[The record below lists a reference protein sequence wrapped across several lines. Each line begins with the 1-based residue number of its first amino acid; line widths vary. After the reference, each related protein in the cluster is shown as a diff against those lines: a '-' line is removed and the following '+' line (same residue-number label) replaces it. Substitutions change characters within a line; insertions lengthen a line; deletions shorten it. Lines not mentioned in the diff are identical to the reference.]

1 VGETAGTR
9 NGQGTDDG
17 PDMDALRA
25 ADVMRQAQEHARKE
39 LTINR
44 PLLLGGA
51 GLFYLLAYG
60 TVWLAV
66 RGQRPY
72 QGPPGWTL
80 GVLTGLVLI
89 AVLMVAAVLN
99 RAVSGVGGQSR
110 RRRAIAFLSLGAG
123 LVAVWAIEGGLYAAG
138 ASIGTVDRIGA
149 SGPLLVAGLVIVAAV
164 YAWRQ
169 WSGLGLALG
178 IWLVAVAV
186 GSAFAAPATVWGI
199 DALAGCAGFLFAA
212 AIWARRARP

>member
-1 VGETAGTR
+1 MAETAGTT
-9 NGQGTDDG
+9 NGRGTDDG
-17 PDMDALRA
+17 PDMNPLSA
-25 ADVMRQAQEHARKE
+25 ADIMRQAQDHARTE
-39 LTINR
+39 LTVNR

-66 RGQRPY
+66 RGQQPY

-89 AVLMVAAVLN
+89 IVLMFAAVVN

-110 RRRAIAFLSLGAG
+110 RRRRIVFLSIAAG
-123 LVAVWAIEGGLYAAG
+123 QVAVWAIEGGLYAAG
-138 ASIGTVDRIGA
+138 TGIGTVDLIGA
-149 SGPLLVAGLVIVAAV
+149 SGPLLVAGLVIVAAA
-164 YAWRQ
+164 YASRQ
-169 WSGLGLALG
+169 WSGLSLG
-178 IWLVAVAV
+178 IWLIAAAV

-199 DALAGCAGFLFAA
+199 DALAGCTGFLFAA
-212 AIWARRARP
+212 AIWPRPVRS

>member
-1 VGETAGTR
+1 MSDTSDTR
-9 NGQGTDDG
+9 NSQGTDDG
-17 PDMDALRA
+17 PDMDPLSA
-25 ADVMRQAQEHARKE
+25 ADVMRQAQEHARSE
-39 LTINR
+39 LTVNR

-80 GVLTGLVLI
+80 GVLTGLVLLV
-89 AVLMVAAVLN
+89 VLMVAAVVN

-110 RRRAIAFLSLGAG
+110 RRRRIASLSLAAG
-123 LVAVWAIEGGLYAAG
+123 LVAVWAIEGGMYAAG
-138 ASIGTVDRIGA
+138 ASIGTVDLIGA
-149 SGPLLVAGLVIVAAV
+149 SGPILLVGLILIAAAP
-164 YAWRQ
+164 AWRQ
-169 WSGLGLALG
+169 WSGRGLGL
-178 IWLVAVAV
+178 WLIAAAV

-199 DALAGCAGFLFAA
+199 DALAGLAGFLFAA
-212 AIWARRARP
+212 AIGSRPVRS

>member
-1 VGETAGTR
+1 MGETADTR
-9 NGQGTDDG
+9 NGQGVDDG
-17 PDMDALRA
+17 PGLDAVSA
-25 ADVMRQAQEHARKE
+25 AGIMQQAQEHAKRE
-39 LTINR
+39 LTVNR

-66 RGQRPY
+66 RRQQPY

-89 AVLMVAAVLN
+89 IVLVSAAVVN

-110 RRRAIAFLSLGAG
+110 RRRRIARLSIAAC

-138 ASIGTVDRIGA
+138 ASIGTVDLIGA
-149 SGPLLVAGLVIVAAV
+149 SGPLLAAGLVIAVAV
-164 YAWRQ
+164 PAWRQ
-169 WSGLGLALG
+169 WSGLGLG
-178 IWLVAVAV
+178 IWLIAAAV

-199 DALAGCAGFLFAA
+199 DALAGCAGFLFT
-212 AIWARRARP
+212 AIQSRPVRS

>member
-1 VGETAGTR
+1 MSETADTR
-9 NGQGTDDG
+9 NSQGADDG
-17 PDMDALRA
+17 PDMDPLGA
-25 ADVMRQAQEHARKE
+25 ADVMRQAQERARSE
-39 LTINR
+39 LTVNR
-44 PLLLGGA
+44 PLLLAGA

-89 AVLMVAAVLN
+89 VILMVAAVVN

-110 RRRAIAFLSLGAG
+110 RRRRIVSLWFAAG
-123 LVAVWAIEGGLYAAG
+123 LIAVWAIEGGLYAAG
-138 ASIGTVDRIGA
+138 ASIGTVDLIGA
-149 SGPLLVAGLVIVAAV
+149 SGPILLVGLILIAAAP
-164 YAWRQ
+164 AWRQ
-169 WSGLGLALG
+169 WSGRGLGL
-178 IWLVAVAV
+178 WLIAAAV

-212 AIWARRARP
+212 AIGSRPVRS

>member
-1 VGETAGTR
+1 MSETAGTR

-17 PDMDALRA
+17 PDMDPLSA
-25 ADVMRQAQEHARKE
+25 ADIMRQAQEHARSE
-39 LTINR
+39 LAVNR

-60 TVWLAV
+60 TIWLAV

-80 GVLTGLVLI
+80 GILAGLVLI
-89 AVLMVAAVLN
+89 AVLVAAAVLN

-110 RRRAIAFLSLGAG
+110 RRRRIARLWFAAG
-123 LVAVWAIEGGLYAAG
+123 LVAVYAIEGGLHAAG

-149 SGPLLVAGLVIVAAV
+149 SGPILVAGLVLAAGGAP
-164 YAWRQ
+164 AWLGRA
-169 WSGLGLALG
+169 GLGLG
-178 IWLVAVAV
+178 IWLIAAAV

-199 DALAGCAGFLFAA
+199 DALAGLAGFLFAA
-212 AIWARRARP
+212 AIGSRPVRS

>member
-1 VGETAGTR
+1 MSETADTR
-9 NGQGTDDG
+9 NSQGADDG
-17 PDMDALRA
+17 PGMDPLSA
-25 ADVMRQAQEHARKE
+25 ADIMQQAQEHARSE
-39 LTINR
+39 LTVNR
-44 PLLLGGA
+44 PLLLAGA

-80 GVLTGLVLI
+80 GVLTLLVLI
-89 AVLMVAAVLN
+89 LVLMLAAVLN

-110 RRRAIAFLSLGAG
+110 RRRRIAVLALAAG
-123 LVAVWAIEGGLYAAG
+123 QVAVWAIEGGLYAAG
-138 ASIGTVDRIGA
+138 ANIGTVDLIAA
-149 SGPLLVAGLVIVAAV
+149 SGPFLVAGLIIVGAAQV
-164 YAWRQ
+164 WRQ
-169 WSGLGLALG
+169 RYAIGLGL
-178 IWLVAVAV
+178 WLIAVAV

-212 AIWARRARP
+212 AISSRPALS

>member
-1 VGETAGTR
+1 MGETAGMR
-9 NGQGTDDG
+9 NGQGVDDG
-17 PDMDALRA
+17 PAMDAVGA
-25 ADVMRQAQEHARKE
+25 SDIMRQAQEHAKRE

-66 RGQRPY
+66 RRQHPY

-80 GVLTGLVLI
+80 GVLIGLVLI
-89 AVLMVAAVLN
+89 VVLMAAAVVN
-99 RAVSGVGGQSR
+99 RAVSGVGGESR
-110 RRRAIAFLSLGAG
+110 RRRRIAFASIVAG
-123 LVAVWAIEGGLYAAG
+123 QVAVWAIEGGLYAAG
-138 ASIGTVDRIGA
+138 TSIGTVDLVAA
-149 SGPLLVAGLVIVAAV
+149 SGPLLVVGLVIAAAAP
-164 YAWRQ
+164 AWRQ
-169 WSGLGLALG
+169 WSGLGLGL
-178 IWLVAVAV
+178 WLTAAAV

-212 AIWARRARP
+212 AVESRPVRS